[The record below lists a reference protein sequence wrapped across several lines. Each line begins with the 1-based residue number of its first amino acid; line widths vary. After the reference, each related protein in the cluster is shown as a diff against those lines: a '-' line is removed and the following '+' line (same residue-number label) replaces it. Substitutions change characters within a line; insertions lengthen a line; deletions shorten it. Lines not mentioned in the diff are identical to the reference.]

1 MKKNTIISIIGYT
14 LILLAFMTF
23 ILALHMETG
32 FQFWI
37 MTFVSIGYMMCSG
50 FVFDSRDSRTTE
62 NGPEGF

>member
-23 ILALHMETG
+23 ILALNMETG

-37 MTFVSIGYMMCSG
+37 MTFVSVGYIMCSA
-50 FVFDSRDSRTTE
+50 FVFDSKTPE

>member
-1 MKKNTIISIIGYT
+1 MKRNTFI
-14 LILLAFMTF
+14 ILLGYLLLVLAVISFV
-23 ILALHMETG
+23 LALHMETG

-50 FVFDSRDSRTTE
+50 FVFDSRTTE

>member
-50 FVFDSRDSRTTE
+50 FVFDSRTTE

>member
-50 FVFDSRDSRTTE
+50 FVFDSRITE

>member
-1 MKKNTIISIIGYT
+1 MKKNTVISIIGYT

-50 FVFDSRDSRTTE
+50 FVFDSRTTE

>member
-23 ILALHMETG
+23 ILALNIETG

-50 FVFDSRDSRTTE
+50 FVFDSRTTE

>member
-32 FQFWI
+32 LQFWI
-37 MTFVSIGYMMCSG
+37 MAFISVGYIMCSG
-50 FVFDSRDSRTTE
+50 FVFDSKTPK

>member
-1 MKKNTIISIIGYT
+1 MKKNTIISVIGYT

-23 ILALHMETG
+23 ILALNMETG

-37 MTFVSIGYMMCSG
+37 MTFVSVGYIMCSG
-50 FVFDSRDSRTTE
+50 FVFDGRTPE

>member
-23 ILALHMETG
+23 ILALNMDTG

-50 FVFDSRDSRTTE
+50 FVFDSRTTE